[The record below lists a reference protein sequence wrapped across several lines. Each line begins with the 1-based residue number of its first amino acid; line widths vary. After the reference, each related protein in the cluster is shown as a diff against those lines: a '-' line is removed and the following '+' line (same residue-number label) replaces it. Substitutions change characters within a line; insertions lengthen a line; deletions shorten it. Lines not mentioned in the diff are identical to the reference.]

1 MTEINPKNTFLFS
14 DPHFDHKNIIRFAH
28 RPFKNVE
35 QMNKTILK
43 NYNKKVKKDSLVYFL
58 GDMTLRGDMTIRK
71 GPKGRAFWYN
81 FWFNQLKGHI
91 IYFKG
96 NHDPKGFNETV
107 IHVDNLYFKL
117 SHFPR
122 NRGDW
127 VGWMIHGHVHD
138 KWPFINYDYKTINV
152 SVDVTGFKPV
162 RLSDIIKA
170 VKKYEKGSLRGAKPL
185 FRKNSPSPYR
195 RGRG

>member
-14 DPHFDHKNIIRFAH
+14 DPHFDHKNIIRYAH

-43 NYNKKVKKDSLVYFL
+43 NYNKIVKDNSSVFFL
-58 GDMTLRGDMTIRK
+58 GDMTLRK
-71 GPKGRAFWYN
+71 GARGLN
-81 FWFNQLKGHI
+81 FWLKQLKGNI
-91 IYFKG
+91 IYFRG
-96 NHDPKGFNETV
+96 NHDPRGYKETV

-170 VKKYEKGSLRGAKPL
+170 VKKYEKGRVKEGRSPSHK
-185 FRKNSPSPYR
+185 KSSPSPYR

>member
-14 DPHFDHKNIIRFAH
+14 DPHFDHKNIIRYAH

-35 QMNKTILK
+35 QMNETILK
-43 NYNKKVKKDSLVYFL
+43 NYNKTVKDNSLVFFL
-58 GDMTLRGDMTIRK
+58 GDMTLRGDMKIHK

-81 FWFNQLKGHI
+81 FWFNKLKGHI
-91 IYFKG
+91 TFFKG
-96 NHDPKGFNETV
+96 NHDPEGFNETV
-107 IHVDNLYFKL
+107 IHFGNLYFKL
-117 SHFPR
+117 SHFPS
-122 NRGDW
+122 NRDDW

-170 VKKYEKGSLRGAKPL
+170 VKKYEK
-185 FRKNSPSPYR
+185 
-195 RGRG
+195 